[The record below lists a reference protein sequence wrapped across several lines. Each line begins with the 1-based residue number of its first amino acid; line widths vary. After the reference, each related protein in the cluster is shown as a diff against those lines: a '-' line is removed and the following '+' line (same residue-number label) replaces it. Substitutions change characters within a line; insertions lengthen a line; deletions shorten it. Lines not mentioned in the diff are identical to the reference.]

1 MQQPYPSQIVLI
13 AGRGDYPALTIRA
26 ARERGV
32 ERIEVI
38 AFKGETRRKDVDQA
52 DQIHWVPLGGLSAL
66 KEVVRQIGI
75 PDGLFVGQVAP
86 RHIFNLHLDA
96 AAKALLQRLPVVNT
110 HSILHALI
118 DELTACGMRM
128 LPAHL
133 FLQEH
138 MPNAGGL
145 TQAPIS
151 KQQRADAQIGMDYI
165 RSQSRFDVG
174 QTVVVKAGY
183 ILAVEAVE
191 GTDRTLLRAAKYGGK
206 GAVVVKMPKE
216 GHDERFDI
224 PVIGLKTIKVMRR
237 IGAQCL
243 VVQAKGCLILILRV
257 CLSLQ
262 MPLE

>member
-1 MQQPYPSQIVLI
+1 M
-13 AGRGDYPALTIRA
+13 
-26 ARERGV
+26 
-32 ERIEVI
+32 
-38 AFKGETRRKDVDQA
+38 
-52 DQIHWVPLGGLSAL
+52 
-66 KEVVRQIGI
+66 
-75 PDGLFVGQVAP
+75 
-86 RHIFNLHLDA
+86 
-96 AAKALLQRLPVVNT
+96 NT

-118 DELTACGMRM
+118 DELSACGIEM

-133 FLQEH
+133 FLQAY

-145 TQAPIS
+145 TQLPIS
-151 KQQRADAQIGMDYI
+151 KQHQADAQIGIDYI
-165 RSQSRFDVG
+165 RAQSQFDVG

-206 GAVVVKMPKE
+206 GAVVVKMPKV

-243 VVQAKGCLILILRV
+243 VVQAQGCLIFDS
-257 CLSLQ
+257 SLVRELADAAGIVIHA
-262 MPLE
+262 MEPPA

>member
-1 MQQPYPSQIVLI
+1 MNTLNPP
-13 AGRGDYPALTIRA
+13 RA
-26 ARERGV
+26 DR
-32 ERIEVI
+32 RIN
-38 AFKGETRRKDVDQA
+38 RMR
-52 DQIHWVPLGGLSAL
+52 
-66 KEVVRQIGI
+66 
-75 PDGLFVGQVAP
+75 
-86 RHIFNLHLDA
+86 N
-96 AAKALLQRLPVVNT
+96 
-110 HSILHALI
+110 
-118 DELTACGMRM
+118 RM

-191 GTDRTLLRAAKYGGK
+191 GTDRTPLRAAKYGGK